1 MRKFRI
7 VIISLIVLLS
17 GCSIN
22 NPLAREMKQRKCECN
37 FIYTSECQILLS
49 LNLSNGSYLFDHGQ
63 ETDILEVGKFSILGD
78 TLRLYPVKFMKN
90 MPGQERICI
99 VNKSDVNELTENKYF
114 FIHKKKLIQLSSEP
128 GNDGVYKRTNTVLY
142 LIEV

>member
-1 MRKFRI
+1 M
-7 VIISLIVLLS
+7 
-17 GCSIN
+17 
-22 NPLAREMKQRKCECN
+22 
-37 FIYTSECQILLS
+37 
-49 LNLSNGSYLFDHGQ
+49 FDHGQ
-63 ETDILEVGKFSILGD
+63 ETNILEVGKFSILGD

-90 MPGQERICI
+90 MLGQERICI